1 MLMTSRRILAIGL
14 DGFELTLAERF
25 QAEGILPNF
34 AHFQEHAACYKLDH
48 GRDKYSGLTWE
59 HLSSGVAPSDGGRWS
74 SVSFDRD
81 TYSVRQEHTAVRPF
95 LSDLSARTV
104 VFDFPYFDLSLAPNV
119 CGITNWGAHDPG
131 VARASRPD
139 TLREELNARFGSYP
153 ATDWI
158 YGFCWPSADRTRAA
172 GEALVRATELRSRV
186 AAWLFAERLPEWD
199 LGVVVVSECHSAI
212 EPLWHGVDEN
222 HPLHTIESAP
232 AAAAALRNVYRAMD
246 KMIGDLWKGF
256 PDATMLLFAMHGMGP
271 NDSDVPAM
279 ALLPELLHRFAFGSS
294 YMRPI
299 QFPAVL
305 PDGTPLLSQ
314 DANWETLLWQAVPNH
329 RSLTK
334 IPERVA
340 NWIER
345 AGFRI
350 KRPDP
355 SSQITWMPA
364 ARYSHFWPRMK
375 AFALPSYYD
384 GRIRLNVVGREARGL
399 VEPNRYETVREQ
411 IADIISDCRNLQ
423 TGEKVVREIYAP
435 KKNFNAVGPSEADLY
450 VLWEGTPLGFMS
462 PQFGKIGPVPYRR
475 TGGHTGQHGF
485 LSMVSGDLPAGHYGV
500 ASSFDVV
507 PTLIHLL
514 GDKKKTGI
522 SGKSLLPGAV
532 DDSA

>member
-1 MLMTSRRILAIGL
+1 MTSKEIQLKPRPSRQWGVACTSQSDPHALQVGLRPVHQRDLRGISKKSIRASGALPRWYSPSMSSVWQHLLHCSENCRDSCQVVLELSRLPRRSLRLNRFRPGARLRLYQSVRILMLMTSRRILAIGL

-334 IPERVA
+334 ISERVA

-384 GRIRLNVVGREARGL
+384 GRIRLNVVGREAKGTCRAQSIRNS
-399 VEPNRYETVREQ
+399 PRADRRY
-411 IADIISDCRNLQ
+411 
-423 TGEKVVREIYAP
+423 Y
-435 KKNFNAVGPSEADLY
+435 F
-450 VLWEGTPLGFMS
+450 
-462 PQFGKIGPVPYRR
+462 
-475 TGGHTGQHGF
+475 
-485 LSMVSGDLPAGHYGV
+485 
-500 ASSFDVV
+500 
-507 PTLIHLL
+507 
-514 GDKKKTGI
+514 
-522 SGKSLLPGAV
+522 
-532 DDSA
+532 